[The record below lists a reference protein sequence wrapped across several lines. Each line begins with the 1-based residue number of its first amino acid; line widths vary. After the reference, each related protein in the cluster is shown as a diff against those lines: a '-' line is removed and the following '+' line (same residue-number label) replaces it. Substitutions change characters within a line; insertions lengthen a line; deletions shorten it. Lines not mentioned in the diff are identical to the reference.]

1 MSQIHKPGEVMSQIH
16 KPGEGKLNLGTILQG
31 IITTTDTQTVRI
43 DCLIQLLIEKNII
56 TEEELKTTTRKYI
69 EELQSKSSPIIK
81 LN

>member
-1 MSQIHKPGEVMSQIH
+1 MSQIH